1 MKIHKSAEDYL
12 EMILMLKEEK
22 VEVRSIDIA
31 ARLNVTKPS
40 VSYAMKHLRE
50 NGYIEMDKDSLIT
63 LTAAGMQIA
72 QKIYIRHKV
81 IRQFLM
87 QIGVNEADAHQ
98 QSHGDHD
105 ANLCPFRHSP
115 ALDVAFEIIL
125 I

>member
-22 VEVRSIDIA
+22 GEVRSIDIA

-50 NGYIEMDKDSLIT
+50 NGYIEMDTDSLIT

-72 QKIYIRHKV
+72 QKIYTRHKV

-87 QIGVNEADAHQ
+87 QIGVNEADA
-98 QSHGDHD
+98 GAD
-105 ANLCPFRHSP
+105 ACEIEHVISP
-115 ALDVAFEIIL
+115 ATFEAIL
-125 I
+125 GQLRS

>member
-22 VEVRSIDIA
+22 GEVRSIDIA

-87 QIGVNEADAHQ
+87 QIGINEADA
-98 QSHGDHD
+98 SAD
-105 ANLCPFRHSP
+105 ACEIEHVISP
-115 ALDVAFEIIL
+115 ATFEAIL
-125 I
+125 SQLRP